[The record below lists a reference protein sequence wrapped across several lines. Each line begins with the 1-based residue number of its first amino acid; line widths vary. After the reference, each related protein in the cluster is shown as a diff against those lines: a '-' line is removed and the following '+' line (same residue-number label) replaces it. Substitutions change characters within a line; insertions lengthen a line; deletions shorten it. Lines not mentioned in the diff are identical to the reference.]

1 MNKNIRKD
9 QEYTFLFQ
17 QPVLKTSLGLND
29 GDEFDATKTGPVCS
43 QGTIDADNLDQ
54 LFSQQ
59 VSDIIAEA
67 IDSVISKSG
76 IIKKPDY
83 EHFFLLSD

>member
-1 MNKNIRKD
+1 MNFKKILKI
-9 QEYTFLFQ
+9 FFCLFQ
-17 QPVLKTSLGLND
+17 QPVLRTSLELND

-67 IDSVISKSG
+67 IDSVIPKTH
-76 IIKKPDY
+76 IAKQT
-83 EHFFLLSD
+83 

>member
-1 MNKNIRKD
+1 M
-9 QEYTFLFQ
+9 
-17 QPVLKTSLGLND
+17 GLND

-67 IDSVISKSG
+67 IDSVIPKSG
-76 IIKKPDY
+76 IAKQT
-83 EHFFLLSD
+83 

>member
-1 MNKNIRKD
+1 M
-9 QEYTFLFQ
+9 
-17 QPVLKTSLGLND
+17 GLND

-67 IDSVISKSG
+67 IDSVISETPIAKQTWSWTSFS
-76 IIKKPDY
+76 PFRLTF
-83 EHFFLLSD
+83 HSQLMTF

>member
-1 MNKNIRKD
+1 M
-9 QEYTFLFQ
+9 
-17 QPVLKTSLGLND
+17 GLND

-67 IDSVISKSG
+67 IDSVIPKSG
-76 IIKKPDY
+76 IIKNLMMN
-83 EHFFLLSD
+83 FFSPFRLTFHSQLMTF